1 MQNLELRSDEEIVE
15 EIRSKD
21 QELYVVI
28 VERYQEKLLRYAN
41 RLVKDEHKAMDI
53 VQESFINAFVQLNR
67 FDTKKKFSSWIYRI
81 VHNQSINFLK
91 KYQKETPMPDGVD
104 FKSKDETE
112 RHFEQKEFKEMVD
125 TCLGQI
131 PVMYAEPLILYYL
144 EEKSYAEISDIL
156 RMPMGTV
163 ATRVKRAKIVMKHVC
178 QKT

>member
-112 RHFEQKEFKEMVD
+112 RNFEQKEFKEMVD
-125 TCLGQI
+125 ICLGQI

-163 ATRVKRAKIVMKHVC
+163 ATRVKRAKILMKHVC